1 MQTKYYKL
9 HLLCLEMWMVVVCQQ
24 LKKEGR
30 RNAYELH
37 KIQALH
43 QRQKMVSHQDVA
55 SSMCFSV
62 MLVELYLIK

>member
-1 MQTKYYKL
+1 MG
-9 HLLCLEMWMVVVCQQ
+9 QQ

-43 QRQKMVSHQDVA
+43 QRQKMVSHQDVE
-55 SSMCFSV
+55 SNMCFSIILRGILFDHIWLEV
-62 MLVELYLIK
+62 GLQVLMSSDEH

>member
-1 MQTKYYKL
+1 MG
-9 HLLCLEMWMVVVCQQ
+9 VVCQQ

-43 QRQKMVSHQDVA
+43 QRQKMVSHQHVE

-62 MLVELYLIK
+62 ILVELYLIK

>member
-1 MQTKYYKL
+1 MR
-9 HLLCLEMWMVVVCQQ
+9 Q

-43 QRQKMVSHQDVA
+43 QRQKMVSHHDVK
-55 SSMCFSV
+55 SIICFCV
-62 MLVELYLIK
+62 IVGGILFERIWIEVGLKVLIS